1 MISWTWR
8 IGSAYSS
15 LPSVK
20 TTSWR
25 VVASVGIGFL
35 RENSK
40 CSPVIGPGGRL
51 LSASASLVGK
61 NRRPLHRA
69 LAADVHPL
77 LDRAVGRRRRR
88 APPGCGEPPGR
99 LEREGE
105 RRARDRAGPR
115 PARPARRGRR
125 AAGRAPGPR
134 ARRAARPPRRAAAAP
149 TQGP

>member
-25 VVASVGIGFL
+25 VVASVRIGFL
-35 RENSK
+35 RENWK
-40 CSPVIGPGGRL
+40 CAPVIGPGGRL

-69 LAADVHPL
+69 LAGDVHPL
-77 LDRAVGRRRRR
+77 LDTAVGRRRPR
-88 APPGCGEPPGR
+88 APPVCGGPPGW
-99 LEREGE
+99 REGE
-105 RRARDRAGPR
+105 AGGRQPDG
-115 PARPARRGRR
+115 PGRGG
-125 AAGRAPGPR
+125 GRLGEPR
-134 ARRAARPPRRAAAAP
+134 ACELVE
-149 TQGP
+149 QGGRL